1 MIQGYD
7 SLQLRS
13 PEQDLE
19 PFHRSLEIQFSN
31 PNWLTI
37 RTKTELEDAKSM
49 RQMGHFYHRILFSYR
64 KKSSDYQIMPF
75 HTSYDMFT
83 ISYPTAA
90 SCHSQ
95 HALNNTWPKPNLPFT
110 LQGPCHQENP
120 HVVPLGRVHFCAE
133 GKKNTYLPPAPAW
146 LKRQA
151 RRKHQQRYHT
161 YEPGGLHLCP
171 FCINHRITWDIK
183 NIS

>member
-19 PFHRSLEIQFSN
+19 PFHTSLEIQFSN

-49 RQMGHFYHRILFSYR
+49 RQMGHFYYRTLFSYR

-110 LQGPCHQENP
+110 LQLATFSHPCLPWLSCFWHWWLLIPCFWNCSTRLP
-120 HVVPLGRVHFCAE
+120 WHRLSFC
-133 GKKNTYLPPAPAW
+133 LS
-146 LKRQA
+146 A
-151 RRKHQQRYHT
+151 RSS
-161 YEPGGLHLCP
+161 LLSS
-171 FCINHRITWDIK
+171 FSIFWVLLLAL
-183 NIS
+183 

>member
-1 MIQGYD
+1 
-7 SLQLRS
+7 
-13 PEQDLE
+13 
-19 PFHRSLEIQFSN
+19 
-31 PNWLTI
+31 
-37 RTKTELEDAKSM
+37 M
-49 RQMGHFYHRILFSYR
+49 RQMGHFYYRTLFSYR

-120 HVVPLGRVHFCAE
+120 HVVPLGRAHFCAQ
-133 GKKNTYLPPAPAW
+133 GKKNTHLPPAPAW

-151 RRKHQQRYHT
+151 RRKHQQRCHI

-183 NIS
+183 NISWLLNTSGITRYLEWWQEQSPNLSKGLGSN